1 MYFCKK
7 IKMKKRVILASILLM
22 LMSFQSKAQ
31 SFKEPVVRDELLLK
45 KMENNE

>member
-7 IKMKKRVILASILLM
+7 ITMKKRVILAFILLM
-22 LMSFQSKAQ
+22 LMPFPSKAQ

-45 KMENNE
+45 NRENND